1 MPGREDVFQKAM
13 NQGHSYAWD
22 QEWSKAVSS
31 YRKALDEFPDN
42 PKALSS
48 LGLALLQSQQFEDAL
63 QIYQRVAQLSP
74 TDPVPFERIAQLS
87 ERLGKIKEAI
97 DAAMKAGELYF
108 KNRDAEK
115 ATENWVRVTM
125 LNPEHILARSRLAL
139 THEKLGHNQQAVTEY
154 LAVASILQRA
164 GKLDKATELVNIAVK
179 MAPNNTET
187 KQAQTLLRAGQLL
200 PRPVRP
206 RGGTAPLVM
215 SQVKQLSPPSQPV
228 SSFMDPIAEARQ
240 KALTILAEML
250 FDYSDE
256 SSSAQ
261 TRRGLS
267 AIVKG
272 TGQLSLQ
279 QAEQTKIVLHL
290 GQAIDAQTKNQDE
303 LAADELENALEVGF
317 DHPALYFNLGL
328 LRSEADRL
336 ESALRYL
343 GHAVKHI
350 DFSLATR
357 LLMGDILVK
366 MGRTQEASVE
376 YLEALKEADAM
387 IVPAEYADEI
397 RQLYEPLIEA
407 QATDADEGNLAR
419 LCTNVKEL
427 LMRSDWRTHLVKT
440 REQLPK
446 AQESDTPIPLA
457 EVILQAQS
465 SQILDA
471 MSQIN
476 QLARQGQLRSAMDE
490 SFHAL
495 QYAPTYLPLHTLMGE
510 LLVRE
515 GHVDDAIAKYTV
527 VANAYSVRGE
537 SSQATKLLRR
547 VIDLAPMDLK
557 ARTRMIDQLVA
568 RGQVNDAI
576 NEYLE
581 LADIYYRL
589 AELDM
594 ARKTYTTALHV
605 VQQKNAD
612 RSWNVHILQRMA
624 DIDMQRLDWKQAL
637 RVFEQIRTLRP
648 DDEAVRKNL
657 IDLNLR
663 MAQQSQAMSEL
674 DSYLS
679 YMEDN
684 GKKEQAI
691 PFLENLVAENEDQ
704 VILRRALASLYQQTG
719 QTEEAIAQ
727 LDAVGELLINNGS
740 KEEATEV
747 IQQILLMNPPN
758 ADEYRT
764 LLEQLKAE

>member
-22 QEWSKAVSS
+22 QEWGKAVNS
-31 YRKALDEFPDN
+31 YRKALEEFPDH

-48 LGLALLQSQQFEDAL
+48 LGLALLQSQQYDEAL
-63 QIYQRVAQLSP
+63 QIYQRVAELSP

-87 ERLGKIKEAI
+87 ERLGRIKEAI
-97 DAAMKAGELYF
+97 EAAMKAGELYLN
-108 KNRDAEK
+108 NRDVDK
-115 ATENWVRVTM
+115 ATENWVHVTM
-125 LNPEHILARSRLAL
+125 LNPEHIMARSRLAL

-164 GKLDKATELVNIAVK
+164 GNLEKATELVN
-179 MAPNNTET
+179 MALKKAPTSEEA

-200 PRPVRP
+200 PRPIRP

-215 SQVKQLSPPSQPV
+215 SQVKQLTPPTEPAA
-228 SSFMDPIAEARQ
+228 SSMDPIAEARQ
-240 KALTILAEML
+240 KALTMLAEML

-256 SSSAQ
+256 SAGAK

-272 TGQLSLQ
+272 TGQLSLH

-290 GQAIDAQTKNQDE
+290 GQAIDAQTKNQED
-303 LAADELENALEVGF
+303 LAANELENALNAGF

-328 LRSEADRL
+328 LRSKTDRA
-336 ESALRYL
+336 ESALRFL
-343 GHAVKHI
+343 GHAVKHAE
-350 DFSLATR
+350 FSLGTR
-357 LLMGDILVK
+357 LLMGEILVK
-366 MGRTQEASVE
+366 MGRTNAAAVE
-376 YLEALKEADAM
+376 YLEALKEADSM
-387 IVPAEYADEI
+387 VVSGDYTDEI

-407 QATDADEGNLAR
+407 QATDSDEKNQKQ
-419 LCTNVKEL
+419 LCKNVKEL
-427 LMRSDWRTHLVKT
+427 LVRPDWRNHLVKT

-446 AQESDTPIPLA
+446 AQEGDIPLPLA
-457 EVILQAQS
+457 EVIIQAQS
-465 SQILDA
+465 SQVLDA

-490 SFHAL
+490 AFHAL
-495 QYAPTYLPLHTLMGE
+495 QHAPTYLPLHAVIGD

-515 GHVDDAIAKYTV
+515 GHTEEAIAKYTV

-547 VIDLAPMDLK
+547 VIELAPMDLN
-557 ARTRMIDQLVA
+557 ARARMIDQLIA
-568 RGQVNDAI
+568 RGQVDDAV

-594 ARKTYTTALHV
+594 ARKTYTTALQV
-605 VQQKNAD
+605 VQQTGAD

-624 DIDMQRLDWKQAL
+624 DIDMQRLDWKQAM

-648 DDEAVRKNL
+648 DDEKVRRNL

-663 MAQQSQAMSEL
+663 LAQQPKAIAEL
-674 DSYLS
+674 ESFLSYLES
-679 YMEDN
+679 S

-691 PFLENLVAENEDQ
+691 PFLEDLVKENEDRI
-704 VILRRALASLYQQTG
+704 VLRRALADQYKQAG
-719 QTEEAIAQ
+719 QMEEAIAQ
-727 LDAVGELLINNGS
+727 LDAIGELLVEGGKK
-740 KEEATEV
+740 KEAAEV
-747 IQQILLMNPPN
+747 IQQILLLNPPN
-758 ADEYRT
+758 AEGYRT
-764 LLEQLKAE
+764 LLGQLQTE